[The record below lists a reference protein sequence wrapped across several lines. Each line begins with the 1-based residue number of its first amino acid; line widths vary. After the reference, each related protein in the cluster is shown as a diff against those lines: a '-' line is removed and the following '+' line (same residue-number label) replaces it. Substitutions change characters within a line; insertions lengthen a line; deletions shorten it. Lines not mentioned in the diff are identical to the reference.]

1 MEIRTAALQDLDAV
15 AAVEAACFP
24 AVEAAT
30 KEEFA
35 ERLRYYGSHFW
46 LMFDGGNLIGFVDG
60 MATDQADL
68 TDDLYEQA
76 ALHNERGA
84 WQMIFGVN
92 TLPAY
97 RRQGVAAA
105 LIRRAIADA
114 RAQGRKGLV
123 LTGSLLCQI
132 RVCQRRRVRI
142 HPRRRG
148 VVSDAADLLRS
159 LRRCAAWEFFR
170 KRCDCGHAAFF
181 IRNFS
186 LRKVERD
193 CGALDSP

>member
-46 LMFDGGNLIGFVDG
+46 LMFDDGNLIGFVDG
-60 MATDQADL
+60 MVTDQADL

-105 LIRRAIADA
+105 LIRQAIADA

-123 LTGSLLCQI
+123 LT
-132 RVCQRRRVRI
+132 
-142 HPRRRG
+142 
-148 VVSDAADLLRS
+148 
-159 LRRCAAWEFFR
+159 
-170 KRCDCGHAAFF
+170 
-181 IRNFS
+181 
-186 LRKVERD
+186 
-193 CGALDSP
+193 